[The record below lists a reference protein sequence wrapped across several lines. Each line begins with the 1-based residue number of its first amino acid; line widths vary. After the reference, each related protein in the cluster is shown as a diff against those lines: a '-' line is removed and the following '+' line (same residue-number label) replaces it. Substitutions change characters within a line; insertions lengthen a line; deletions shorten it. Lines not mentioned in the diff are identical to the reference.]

1 MAKVKGRGQDWV
13 NFTLK
18 PEAPAQVALGGA
30 RFAARFRRADEPFR
44 VTRGEWTVFLAP
56 LGFFIEAE
64 ASPAELKKSKTL
76 KTEN

>member
-1 MAKVKGRGQDWV
+1 MAKIKGRGQDWV
-13 NFTLK
+13 TFQLK
-18 PEAPAQVALGGA
+18 PEAPDQVALGGA

-56 LGFFIEAE
+56 LGFFVEVEAP
-64 ASPAELKKSKTL
+64 PAETKKPKTI